1 MKKKRLLPL
10 GILAVLVL
18 AALIYT
24 RPMTLEAMFGLDI
37 TQSEL
42 VYTDYLTVSIDEP
55 GRSVESSEWL
65 RGEERTETLISLL
78 SQQKFRRS
86 LRNLLPLETTSDMP
100 QNNLIFDADFS
111 FNDGQ
116 DYLYFQSS
124 FGQLNLFSTTGNNSC
139 SAPRAVRRN
148 FCSRSMTCSLLT
160 LRNNQEVIFMKRRH
174 IVLLGILAVLV
185 LSALIYTRPMTLQ
198 EIGKV
203 DIAQC
208 ESVSGYHRRAPDS
221 EFTSFELSA
230 EDERCS
236 QLIDLFAQQK
246 YRRSLINLLSPDGGS
261 THRPKDGD
269 FIWDLSF
276 NFGPTDFPDGSTGEG
291 VLVTCRNFFG
301 KLSLF
306 RAYDGKAIR
315 CTVSGQDEFLQQVY
329 DIISAEP

>member
-18 AALIYT
+18 A
-24 RPMTLEAMFGLDI
+24 
-37 TQSEL
+37 
-42 VYTDYLTVSIDEP
+42 
-55 GRSVESSEWL
+55 
-65 RGEERTETLISLL
+65 
-78 SQQKFRRS
+78 
-86 LRNLLPLETTSDMP
+86 
-100 QNNLIFDADFS
+100 
-111 FNDGQ
+111 
-116 DYLYFQSS
+116 
-124 FGQLNLFSTTGNNSC
+124 
-139 SAPRAVRRN
+139 
-148 FCSRSMTCSLLT
+148 
-160 LRNNQEVIFMKRRH
+160 
-174 IVLLGILAVLV
+174 
-185 LSALIYTRPMTLQ
+185 ALIYTRPMTLQ

-246 YRRSLINLLSPDGGS
+246 YRRSLINLLSPGGGS

-276 NFGPTDFPDGSTGEG
+276 NFGPTDFPDGSTGKG
-291 VLVTCRNFFG
+291 TFTQCRDFYG
-301 KLSLF
+301 TLRVS
-306 RAYDGKAIR
+306 RVIDGKTLR
-315 CTVSGQDEFLQQVY
+315 CTTIDQAAFLRQAY

>member
-86 LRNLLPLETTSDMP
+86 L
-100 QNNLIFDADFS
+100 
-111 FNDGQ
+111 
-116 DYLYFQSS
+116 
-124 FGQLNLFSTTGNNSC
+124 
-139 SAPRAVRRN
+139 
-148 FCSRSMTCSLLT
+148 
-160 LRNNQEVIFMKRRH
+160 
-174 IVLLGILAVLV
+174 
-185 LSALIYTRPMTLQ
+185 
-198 EIGKV
+198 
-203 DIAQC
+203 
-208 ESVSGYHRRAPDS
+208 
-221 EFTSFELSA
+221 
-230 EDERCS
+230 
-236 QLIDLFAQQK
+236 
-246 YRRSLINLLSPDGGS
+246 INLLSPDGGS
-261 THRPKDGD
+261 THQPKDGD

-276 NFGPTDFPDGSTGEG
+276 NFGPTDFPDGSTDKGT
-291 VLVTCRNFFG
+291 LIQCRDFYGTLRVFT
-301 KLSLF
+301 
-306 RAYDGKAIR
+306 AIDGKTLR
-315 CTVSGQDEFLQQVY
+315 CTTSEQEAFLQQVY

>member
-1 MKKKRLLPL
+1 
-10 GILAVLVL
+10 
-18 AALIYT
+18 
-24 RPMTLEAMFGLDI
+24 
-37 TQSEL
+37 
-42 VYTDYLTVSIDEP
+42 
-55 GRSVESSEWL
+55 
-65 RGEERTETLISLL
+65 
-78 SQQKFRRS
+78 
-86 LRNLLPLETTSDMP
+86 
-100 QNNLIFDADFS
+100 
-111 FNDGQ
+111 
-116 DYLYFQSS
+116 
-124 FGQLNLFSTTGNNSC
+124 
-139 SAPRAVRRN
+139 
-148 FCSRSMTCSLLT
+148 
-160 LRNNQEVIFMKRRH
+160 MKRRH

-208 ESVSGYHRRAPDS
+208 ESVSGYHRRA
-221 EFTSFELSA
+221 A

-315 CTVSGQDEFLQQVY
+315 CTTSEQEAFLQQVY
-329 DIISAEP
+329 DMLSSDTP

>member
-1 MKKKRLLPL
+1 
-10 GILAVLVL
+10 
-18 AALIYT
+18 
-24 RPMTLEAMFGLDI
+24 
-37 TQSEL
+37 
-42 VYTDYLTVSIDEP
+42 
-55 GRSVESSEWL
+55 
-65 RGEERTETLISLL
+65 
-78 SQQKFRRS
+78 
-86 LRNLLPLETTSDMP
+86 
-100 QNNLIFDADFS
+100 
-111 FNDGQ
+111 
-116 DYLYFQSS
+116 
-124 FGQLNLFSTTGNNSC
+124 
-139 SAPRAVRRN
+139 
-148 FCSRSMTCSLLT
+148 
-160 LRNNQEVIFMKRRH
+160 MKRRH

-246 YRRSLINLLSPDGGS
+246 YRRSLANLLPQGGT
-261 THRPKDGD
+261 THRTQDGD
-269 FIWDLSF
+269 FRWEVGFCFDA
-276 NFGPTDFPDGSTGEG
+276 TDFPDGSTGEG

-306 RAYDGKAIR
+306 RAYDGKTIR
-315 CTVSGQDEFLQQVY
+315 CTVQDQDAFLQQVY

>member
-18 AALIYT
+18 AT
-24 RPMTLEAMFGLDI
+24 
-37 TQSEL
+37 
-42 VYTDYLTVSIDEP
+42 
-55 GRSVESSEWL
+55 
-65 RGEERTETLISLL
+65 
-78 SQQKFRRS
+78 
-86 LRNLLPLETTSDMP
+86 
-100 QNNLIFDADFS
+100 
-111 FNDGQ
+111 
-116 DYLYFQSS
+116 
-124 FGQLNLFSTTGNNSC
+124 
-139 SAPRAVRRN
+139 
-148 FCSRSMTCSLLT
+148 
-160 LRNNQEVIFMKRRH
+160 
-174 IVLLGILAVLV
+174 
-185 LSALIYTRPMTLQ
+185 LIYTRPMTLQ

-246 YRRSLINLLSPDGGS
+246 FCRSLANLLPQGGT
-261 THRPKDGD
+261 THRTQDGD
-269 FIWDLSF
+269 FRWEVGFCFDA
-276 NFGPTDFPDGSTGEG
+276 TDFPDGSTGEG

-306 RAYDGKAIR
+306 RAYDGKTIR
-315 CTVSGQDEFLQQVY
+315 CTVQDQDAFLQQVY

>member
-18 AALIYT
+18 A
-24 RPMTLEAMFGLDI
+24 
-37 TQSEL
+37 
-42 VYTDYLTVSIDEP
+42 
-55 GRSVESSEWL
+55 
-65 RGEERTETLISLL
+65 
-78 SQQKFRRS
+78 
-86 LRNLLPLETTSDMP
+86 
-100 QNNLIFDADFS
+100 
-111 FNDGQ
+111 
-116 DYLYFQSS
+116 
-124 FGQLNLFSTTGNNSC
+124 
-139 SAPRAVRRN
+139 
-148 FCSRSMTCSLLT
+148 
-160 LRNNQEVIFMKRRH
+160 
-174 IVLLGILAVLV
+174 
-185 LSALIYTRPMTLQ
+185 ALIYTRPMTLQ

-276 NFGPTDFPDGSTGEG
+276 HFGPTDFPDGSTGSSTFLQCRSFFG
-291 VLVTCRNFFG
+291 VLRIFNAVEDET
-301 KLSLF
+301 L
-306 RAYDGKAIR
+306 R
-315 CTVSGQDEFLQQVY
+315 CTVSGQEAFLQQVY